1 MTRIFPIHR
10 RHLLGTIFW
19 TEKATTKLNHS
30 ISPILTFHSLRN
42 MSSNNKP
49 VVYITRN
56 IPPEGMRLLE
66 SEDFELR
73 QWQSDDPVPRKMLT
87 TNIRDADA
95 LLCLL
100 TDQIDEELMEEAKK
114 PLRVVSTMSVG
125 YDHIDI
131 SACQRRNIPVGFTP
145 GVLTEATAELTLG
158 LLLTTSRRLVEAS
171 GKVKDG
177 SWGTWSPLWMC
188 GTTLVGATVGI
199 VGLGRIGEAVGRRLL
214 PFGVASI
221 LYYGRTKR
229 PEAASSLVATFTPD
243 FDAFLAASDFVVV
256 TCALT
261 PETQN
266 MFDANAFKKMK
277 KTAIFINTSRGGL
290 VHQKD
295 LYEALRDGEIGAAGL
310 DVTTP
315 EPLPTDDQLLTLPNC
330 VVLPHVGSATNAT
343 RNAMSLLAAK
353 NIVNGLKGIPLVHQ
367 VE

>member
-1 MTRIFPIHR
+1 
-10 RHLLGTIFW
+10 
-19 TEKATTKLNHS
+19 
-30 ISPILTFHSLRN
+30 
-42 MSSNNKP
+42 MSSINKP

-56 IPPEGMRLLE
+56 IPPEGMRLLQN
-66 SEDFELR
+66 EDLELR
-73 QWQSDDPVPRKMLT
+73 QWQSDDPVPRDQLKEH
-87 TNIRDADA
+87 IKDADA
-95 LLCLL
+95 LFCLL
-100 TDQIDEELMEEAKK
+100 TDKIDEELLREAKK

-125 YDHIDI
+125 YDHVDID
-131 SACQRRNIPVGFTP
+131 ACKRSNIPVGFTP

-171 GKVKDG
+171 EKVKDG

-188 GTTLVGATVGI
+188 GSTLSGATVGI

-214 PFGVASI
+214 PFGVSSI
-221 LYYGRTKR
+221 LYYGRTEK
-229 PEAASSLVATFTPD
+229 PEAASSLGAVFTPD

-266 MFDANAFKKMK
+266 MFDAKAFRKMK
-277 KTAIFINTSRGGL
+277 SSAIFINTSRGGL
-290 VHQKD
+290 VQQDD
-295 LYEALRDGEIGAAGL
+295 LYEALSNGEIGAAGL

-315 EPLPTDDQLLTLPNC
+315 EPLPTDNPLLTLRNC

-343 RNAMSLLAAK
+343 RNAMSRLAAE
-353 NIVNGLKGIPLVHQ
+353 NLINGLKGIPLVHQ